1 MVRLAF
7 KMLRG
12 TFLGRFAKN
21 HSNQSSRVLSVC
33 SSSSRMSFAFA
44 IKFQRNLIMDLSHLA
59 VEDKVVSNIPVT
71 GSWDID
77 YLLPADV
84 DGGVVG
90 GTEAGGSSL

>member
-1 MVRLAF
+1 
-7 KMLRG
+7 
-12 TFLGRFAKN
+12 
-21 HSNQSSRVLSVC
+21 
-33 SSSSRMSFAFA
+33 MSFAV
-44 IKFQRNLIMDLSHLA
+44 KFQRNLVIALPHLA
-59 VEDKVVSNIPVT
+59 VEDKAVSNIPVT